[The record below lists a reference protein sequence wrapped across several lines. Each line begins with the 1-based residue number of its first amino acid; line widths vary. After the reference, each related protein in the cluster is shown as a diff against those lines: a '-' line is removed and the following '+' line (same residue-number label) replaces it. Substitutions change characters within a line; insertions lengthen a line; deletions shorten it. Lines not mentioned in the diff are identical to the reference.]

1 MAPEQ
6 VSHCSLPPK
15 YYLSTYSVSPTGIA
29 STDDQITD
37 SLESIGKLFIAHNM
51 SATNREGVCG
61 RPATDL
67 STFYGTEITM
77 KLLDQTQNRHLC
89 IFDMNWRSSVSSSS
103 SSEWGGDL
111 YPERDVV
118 LIFNHRN
125 RAHLL
130 CCQRLCHTGPG
141 VCIVV
146 GENLWAP
153 TIDYSMEHSLIMW
166 QPPHQ
171 PPRWQDSERGG
182 IPMYLDLIISPSS
195 AIHYSTNI
203 RLLTG
208 WWSSTEEFLGSQN
221 KSRLIIDS

>member
-67 STFYGTEITM
+67 SIFYGTEITM
-77 KLLDQTQNRHLC
+77 KLLDQTQNRRLC
-89 IFDMNWRSSVSSSS
+89 IFNMNWRSSVSSSS

-125 RAHLL
+125 QAHLL
-130 CCQRLCHTGPG
+130 CWQRRMYSRGWKFMST
-141 VCIVV
+141 
-146 GENLWAP
+146 
-153 TIDYSMEHSLIMW
+153 DYRLFYGTLHYYVTASSSAAQVTRQWKRRNSNIS
-166 QPPHQ
+166 
-171 PPRWQDSERGG
+171 R
-182 IPMYLDLIISPSS
+182 LDYQSQWTA